1 MVTEISSGLV
11 VRNKKVLMTQDS
23 KTQKW
28 NFPSA
33 DGRSDELSAD
43 TAQRA
48 VQTLTECDTQVSRY
62 RDRLKT
68 RFDQD
73 EKEVTWQPYS
83 IEIEGTPE
91 HGEWVPVDQLES
103 KDLVQ
108 PLEEMK
114 DKLSDRL

>member
-11 VRNKKVLMTQDS
+11 VRNKKVLMVQDTQTD
-23 KTQKW
+23 KW

-48 VQTLTECDTQVSRY
+48 VKKLTGCETEVSRY

-68 RFDQD
+68 RYDTDQ
-73 EKEVTWQPYS
+73 KEMTWQPYS
-83 IEIEGTPE
+83 IEIQGTPE
-91 HGEWVPVDQLES
+91 KGEWIPIGELAD
-103 KDLVQ
+103 KKLVQ
-108 PLEEMK
+108 PLNDMK
-114 DKLSDRL
+114 DKLTDRL

>member
-1 MVTEISSGLV
+1 MVQDTQTE
-11 VRNKKVLMTQDS
+11 
-23 KTQKW
+23 KW

-48 VQTLTECDTQVSRY
+48 VKTLTQCETNVSRY

-68 RFDQD
+68 RFNQ
-73 EKEVTWQPYS
+73 EEQEITWQPYS

-91 HGEWVPVDQLES
+91 QGEWVPVDQLES

-108 PLEEMK
+108 PLEDMK